1 MNPSDM
7 TGAEF
12 EVKYYDTI
20 GPVENA
26 KVVRTWKLR
35 TTKDA
40 SGKYTAELRDKNLAK
55 GSDPLF
61 VTEQGDAVLPRGTVT
76 IRETK
81 APAGYHLD
89 KNCIY
94 QENRWR
100 WSWSCCIFQL
110 RRAIFAC

>member
-1 MNPSDM
+1 M

-81 APAGYHLD
+81 APAGYL
-89 KNCIY
+89 
-94 QENRWR
+94 
-100 WSWSCCIFQL
+100 
-110 RRAIFAC
+110 

>member
-40 SGKYTAELRDKNLAK
+40 SGKYTAE
-55 GSDPLF
+55 
-61 VTEQGDAVLPRGTVT
+61 PR
-76 IRETK
+76 
-81 APAGYHLD
+81 
-89 KNCIY
+89 
-94 QENRWR
+94 
-100 WSWSCCIFQL
+100 
-110 RRAIFAC
+110 